1 MKKLNYLWE
10 KLNASFWFIPLLILL
25 IAVGAAIGLL
35 YLDSAVEIEP
45 TSFWKYFFAGSA
57 DSARSIL
64 STIAGAMI
72 GVAGTVF
79 SITLVALT
87 LASSQFGSRLL
98 RNFMYDKVN
107 QIVLGTY
114 VATFVYCLLVLSAV
128 RQGEGVNFVPVFS
141 VLVAI
146 LAAVMNIILL
156 IIFIH
161 HIAIG
166 IQSDKVVSDISAAMS
181 GNIKRLFP
189 DEIGEA
195 SEQRAEPTLEQL
207 RQKHTRQSVVQSPW
221 SGYLQSVDL
230 EYLMS
235 LAEQHNLVLLINF
248 RPGDYLVEGLHIV
261 EVLSDEES
269 EEGTLDHIKSAFIIG
284 KVRTPLQDAEF
295 AIHQMVEIA
304 ARALSPGVND
314 PYTAIACIDNLSSV
328 LCYLARASFPS
339 AYRYN
344 EEGQLRLVVDHLTF
358 EGMIDAAFHQIRQYS
373 KDSPAVLI
381 RLMEALS
388 TIYRF
393 AERPNRRKAVA
404 RHARMVLQVAERSFE
419 EREDLE
425 DLRERWNIN
434 D

>member
-1 MKKLNYLWE
+1 MKKIQYLWE
-10 KLNASFWFIPLLILL
+10 KLNSSFWFIPLLILL

-35 YLDSAVEIEP
+35 YLDSAVEIDP
-45 TSFWKYFFAGSA
+45 SSFWRYFFAGSA

-107 QIVLGTY
+107 QLVLGTY

-128 RQGEGVNFVPVFS
+128 RQGENVSFVPVFS
-141 VLVAI
+141 VLLAI

-161 HIAIG
+161 HIAIS
-166 IQSDKVVSDISAAMS
+166 IQSDKVISDISAAMAS
-181 GNIKRLFP
+181 SIKRLFP
-189 DEIGEA
+189 DELEEA
-195 SEQRAEPTLEQL
+195 PEQRAEPPPEEL
-207 RQKHTRQSVVQSPW
+207 RQKYAQHSVVKSSR

-230 EYLMS
+230 GYLMN
-235 LAEQHNLVLLINF
+235 LAEQNELTLLINF
-248 RPGDYLVEGLHIV
+248 RPGDYLVEGLDVV
-261 EVLSDEES
+261 EVLSNEES
-269 EEGTLDHIKSAFIIG
+269 EEGTLNNIRSAFITG

-339 AYRYN
+339 AYQYN
-344 EEGQLRLVVDHLTF
+344 EEGQLRLVVDNLTF

-373 KDSPAVLI
+373 KGNPAVVI

-393 AERPNRRKAVA
+393 TQLPDRRKAVV

-419 EREDLE
+419 ERGDLE
-425 DLRERWNIN
+425 DLRERWKIN